1 MQVSSYSGSGAP
13 AGFLLRAA
21 AFIID
26 NLAISALVGIVSRF
40 TGIALMDGLPVGMDA
55 GEPVLFPVLTPGGF
69 ALVFVLGWLYAAL
82 LESSVLQA
90 TAGKLMLRLLVTDAA
105 GQRISFARASARYV
119 AKITLGQFL
128 LVGFVTV
135 LFSREKRALYD
146 SAAGTRVLRGRVEAV
161 SAD

>member
-26 NLAISALVGIVSRF
+26 NLAISALAGIVSRF
-40 TGIALMDGLPVGMDA
+40 AGIPLINGVLMELDA
-55 GEPVLFPVLTPGGF
+55 GEQVLFPLPTPEGF
-69 ALVFVLGWLYAAL
+69 ALVLVLGWLYAAL

-90 TAGKLMLRLLVTDAA
+90 TAGKVMLRLLVTDNN
-105 GQRISFARASARYV
+105 GQRISFARATARYI
-119 AKITLGQFL
+119 AKFALGQTLIAGFL
-128 LVGFVTV
+128 TV
-135 LFSREKRALYD
+135 LFTRDKTALYD